1 MNHYEE
7 PLPSKSKN
15 HYYENERSFRIPPTC
30 RGEVTEENRVRVAGE
45 NEEEQWQKP
54 KPTHPKSIGGNDFV
68 NLKEDIL
75 KLDWGLE
82 TKTKG
87 IEFERSSDVK
97 KKKTNADENEL
108 KKFDPHL

>member
-45 NEEEQWQKP
+45 NEEEQ
-54 KPTHPKSIGGNDFV
+54 
-68 NLKEDIL
+68 
-75 KLDWGLE
+75 
-82 TKTKG
+82 
-87 IEFERSSDVK
+87 
-97 KKKTNADENEL
+97 
-108 KKFDPHL
+108 